1 MASSSNQRLFLNAT
15 DTLGELI
22 NSKANELFVALNS
35 FDTNSLGIAD
45 TYNDYFI
52 HHHLGKRL
60 FFSIQNSAHILY
72 ESIQRC
78 NKPVNEIN
86 AIDYGA
92 GLGTLFMLGGM
103 LGCKQFD
110 YNDHLPDWQP
120 TAAAVCKVAGINITN
135 YVMGDI
141 NAVTDFA
148 NANNF
153 QYDIVVS
160 RNVIEH
166 IYSLPEFYSV
176 LYKHN
181 PRAIV
186 YSTTTAN
193 FHNPAMRLYHIYIH
207 KKVEKKYYRQQ
218 RVEEIRK
225 LQPFLSVEKL
235 KELTKLTRGKG
246 QQDFIEAVKDFTNG
260 KAIKADT
267 TLRSNTCDC
276 IIGVWSEHLL
286 TKKEYATII
295 TAAGFKME
303 FSAGY
308 WDTHYASAGMNVLAK
323 ILNSTISMLGKKN
336 GILLSPFVNVVA
348 YN

>member
-1 MASSSNQRLFLNAT
+1 MSSNNNHRLFLNES
-15 DTLGELI
+15 DNLGDLI
-22 NSKANELFVALNS
+22 NLKANELFVALNNL
-35 FDTNSLGIAD
+35 DTSSLGAAD
-45 TYNDYFI
+45 TYKDYFL

-60 FFSIQNSAHILY
+60 YFSIQNSAHILY
-72 ESIQRC
+72 EAIKRC

-110 YNDHLPDWQP
+110 YNDHLSDWKP
-120 TAAAVCKVAGINITN
+120 TAVAVCKVVGINITN

-148 NANNF
+148 MTNKF

-166 IYSLPEFYSV
+166 IYSLPKFYSA
-176 LYKHN
+176 LFKHN
-181 PRAIV
+181 TKVVI

-193 FHNPAMRLYHIYIH
+193 FHNPVMRLYHIYIH
-207 KKVEKKYYRQQ
+207 KKVEKQYYRQQ
-218 RVEEIRK
+218 RENEIKKIQPLIPIDQLNK
-225 LQPFLSVEKL
+225 LTEI
-235 KELTKLTRGKG
+235 TRGKT
-246 QQDFIEAVKDFTNG
+246 QQDFIEAVKNYTAQNVT
-260 KAIKADT
+260 IKDA

-276 IIGVWSEHLL
+276 ITGVWSEHLL
-286 TKKEYATII
+286 KKNEYATIVNN
-295 TAAGFKME
+295 AGFKME

-308 WDTHYASAGMNVLAK
+308 WDTHYSSSAMNVLAK
-323 ILNSTISMLGKKN
+323 ILNSIIALRGKKN
-336 GILLSPFVNVVA
+336 GILVSPFVNVIA

>member
-1 MASSSNQRLFLNAT
+1 MSRHNNQRLFLNES
-15 DTLGELI
+15 DNLGDLI
-22 NSKANELFVALNS
+22 NLKANELFDALNN
-35 FDTNSLGIAD
+35 FDTTSLGAAD
-45 TYNDYFI
+45 TYKDYFL

-72 ESIQRC
+72 ESIKRC

-110 YNDHLPDWQP
+110 YNDHLSDWKP
-120 TAAAVCKVAGINITN
+120 TAVDVCKVVGINITN

-148 NANNF
+148 ITNNF
-153 QYDIVVS
+153 QYDLVVS

-166 IYSLPEFYSV
+166 IYSLPKFYSA
-176 LYKHN
+176 LYQHN
-181 PRAIV
+181 PKAVI

-193 FHNPAMRLYHIYIH
+193 FHNPVMRLYHIYIH
-207 KKVEKKYYRQQ
+207 KKVEKQYYRQQ
-218 RVEEIRK
+218 RVDEIKKIKPLITSHQLKK
-225 LQPFLSVEKL
+225 LTEI
-235 KELTKLTRGKG
+235 TRGKG
-246 QQDFIEAVKDFTNG
+246 QQDFIEAVKNYTG
-260 KAIKADT
+260 KNANIKDA

-286 TKKEYATII
+286 TKKEYATIV
-295 TAAGFKME
+295 THAGFKME

-308 WDTHYASAGMNVLAK
+308 WDTHYSSTAMNVVAK
-323 ILNSTISMLGKKN
+323 ILNSIILLLGKKN
-336 GILLSPFVNVVA
+336 GILISPFVNVVA

>member
-1 MASSSNQRLFLNAT
+1 MANSSNQRIFLNAT
-15 DTLGELI
+15 DKLGELI
-22 NSKANELFVALNS
+22 NAKANELFVALNS
-35 FDTNSLGIAD
+35 FDTNSLGVAD
-45 TYNDYFI
+45 AYNDYFI

-78 NKPVNEIN
+78 NKPVNEIK

-110 YNDHLPDWQP
+110 YNDHLPDWKP
-120 TAAAVCKVAGINITN
+120 TAAAICKVAGINITN
-135 YVMGDI
+135 FVLGDI
-141 NAVTDFA
+141 NAVTYFA
-148 NANNF
+148 MANNF
-153 QYDIVVS
+153 RYDIVVS

-181 PRAIV
+181 PNAVI

-218 RVEEIRK
+218 RIEEIK
-225 LQPFLSVEKL
+225 KIQPLIPIDQ
-235 KELTKLTRGKG
+235 LTKLTQLTRGKG
-246 QQDFIEAVKDFTNG
+246 KQDFIDAVKNFTNG
-260 KAIKADT
+260 DTIKTDA

-286 TKKEYATII
+286 NKREYATII
-295 TAAGFKME
+295 TDAGFKME
-303 FSAGY
+303 FTAGY
-308 WDTHYASAGMNVLAK
+308 WDTHYAFAAINVLAK
-323 ILNSTISMLGKKN
+323 IFNSIILMLGKKN
-336 GILLSPFVNVVA
+336 GCLLSPFVNVVA
-348 YN
+348 CN